1 MKLNGIFAS
10 FLTGASLL
18 TVSNIEPLKASCEG
32 APPTGDKLV
41 ITGPNSWKIRST
53 VRQSITSNNERKV
66 EFAFKKL
73 ELTAQKKLAEF
84 VNTKVTAF
92 SDLSN
97 ADKESV
103 VVDANGDTTEDS
115 LETATEILSGINVS
129 ADALLVGSVELG
141 RCHEPGVAVMLT
153 RGINSETRDLISN
166 TTSENTISGDSSN
179 TSTKKY
185 RNDINQGYSGYGD
198 FDDF

>member
-1 MKLNGIFAS
+1 MFD
-10 FLTGASLL
+10 F
-18 TVSNIEPLKASCEG
+18 
-32 APPTGDKLV
+32 D
-41 ITGPNSWKIRST
+41 
-53 VRQSITSNNERKV
+53 
-66 EFAFKKL
+66 FFKKL

-129 ADALLVGSVELG
+129 AEALLVGSVELG
-141 RCHEPGVAVMLT
+141 SHASPRLNASDE
-153 RGINSETRDLISN
+153 DLSPFISVQFN
-166 TTSENTISGDSSN
+166 
-179 TSTKKY
+179 
-185 RNDINQGYSGYGD
+185 
-198 FDDF
+198 

>member
-66 EFAFKKL
+66 
-73 ELTAQKKLAEF
+73 
-84 VNTKVTAF
+84 
-92 SDLSN
+92 
-97 ADKESV
+97 
-103 VVDANGDTTEDS
+103 
-115 LETATEILSGINVS
+115 
-129 ADALLVGSVELG
+129 
-141 RCHEPGVAVMLT
+141 
-153 RGINSETRDLISN
+153 
-166 TTSENTISGDSSN
+166 SSPSKN
-179 TSTKKY
+179 
-185 RNDINQGYSGYGD
+185 
-198 FDDF
+198 